1 MGWLKKLFGIGGK
14 SEPHDDLGASFIAS
28 VVQSQQMMDSMI
40 SDPEP
45 QLRESLSQI
54 EAAVKEARHPR
65 LPIVRLSFTETPLGF
80 RAIVWCYRTSYDG
93 PQLDVDAAEDL
104 LRHSLKTI
112 NMTVSKADHFST
124 KSGES
129 SVIFE
134 HHRL

>member
-1 MGWLKKLFGIGGK
+1 
-14 SEPHDDLGASFIAS
+14 
-28 VVQSQQMMDSMI
+28 
-40 SDPEP
+40 
-45 QLRESLSQI
+45 
-54 EAAVKEARHPR
+54 
-65 LPIVRLSFTETPLGF
+65 
-80 RAIVWCYRTSYDG
+80 
-93 PQLDVDAAEDL
+93 LDVDAAEDL